1 MSEPDGAAIESY
13 FDKTRMPSVLLGER
27 SDRAV
32 PRTSWSVHNK
42 KELATWWRCRA
53 RLLADAISFQPE
65 RQRLIL
71 FGDSITESWRGTS
84 YGSRIARAK
93 GVPMVLNSTLAA
105 RWPAPLPLGISADQ
119 TQHLLWRMRNGEV
132 SEPMKHDRQ
141 LIFVL
146 LIGTNNLGRAM
157 RVDET
162 VRGITACAEYLL
174 NATRGRLL
182 VNAILPRGDRRKR
195 GRNKHGRPT
204 PNFLGDIVAVNAAL
218 RDTVGT
224 RLTGTFPG
232 RVSFVDCGAPFLVD
246 PTSSWTV
253 RDEKQEV
260 VKRELMPDRLH
271 PNAAG
276 HMEWARCLEPA
287 LLRLSGGG
295 GGGGGGGMTR
305 P

>member
-13 FDKTRMPSVLLGER
+13 FDKTRMPSVLRGER

-93 GVPMVLNSTLAA
+93 GVSMVLNSTLAA

-141 LIFVL
+141 LMFVL
-146 LIGTNNLGRAM
+146 LIGTNNLA
-157 RVDET
+157 
-162 VRGITACAEYLL
+162 AQCAS
-174 NATRGRLL
+174 
-182 VNAILPRGDRRKR
+182 
-195 GRNKHGRPT
+195 
-204 PNFLGDIVAVNAAL
+204 
-218 RDTVGT
+218 T
-224 RLTGTFPG
+224 RLSEASRPAQSTFSTR
-232 RVSFVDCGAPFLVD
+232 RVVGC
-246 PTSSWTV
+246 W
-253 RDEKQEV
+253 
-260 VKRELMPDRLH
+260 
-271 PNAAG
+271 
-276 HMEWARCLEPA
+276 
-287 LLRLSGGG
+287 
-295 GGGGGGGMTR
+295 
-305 P
+305 